1 MKTTLKFS
9 FAALLAILML
19 SNCQQKST
27 ETLAGSGE
35 IIADED
41 LNYPAEGFNIEGSN
55 PIAITIADKVMNAM
69 GGRKNWNETQYIY
82 WNFFGAR
89 TLLWDKKNE
98 IARVESLRD
107 DFKAIVD
114 LKTNEGRVYKDG
126 QELTDADSLAKYLD
140 RAKRIW
146 INDSYWLVMPF
157 KLKDTGVTLSYL
169 GEGATETGEAA
180 YVLRLT
186 FEGVGV
192 TPQNAYNVWVSNETS
207 LVKQWAYYP
216 NATDENPG
224 FTLPW
229 EDYFQAGN
237 IMLSGE
243 RGERDLTDIKVL
255 REVPA
260 EIFTSFD
267 TVL

>member
-1 MKTTLKFS
+1 LTATF
-9 FAALLAILML
+9 LLLF
-19 SNCQQKST
+19 CQQKNPESVS
-27 ETLAGSGE
+27 ESKG

-55 PIAITIADKVMNAM
+55 PVAITIADKVMNAM

-98 IARVESLRD
+98 IVRVESLRD
-107 DFKAIVD
+107 DFKAIVN
-114 LKTNEGRVYKDG
+114 LKTNEGSVFKDG
-126 QELTDADSLAKYLD
+126 VEMTNADSLTKYLD

-157 KLKDTGVTLSYL
+157 KLKDSGVTLSYL
-169 GEGATETGEAA
+169 GEGETQSGEAA
-180 YVLRLT
+180 HVLRLT

-207 LVKQWAYYP
+207 LVKQWAYFP
-216 NATDENPG
+216 NASDENPG

-229 EDYFQAGN
+229 EDYFKSGN
-237 IMLSGE
+237 ILLSGE
-243 RGERDLTDIKVL
+243 RGDRDLTDIKVL
-255 REVPA
+255 DSVPA
-260 EIFTSFD
+260 EIFTSFIV
-267 TVL
+267 VL